1 MILSSTIIRPVWFKG
16 RVNIII
22 IFFVL
27 FSELQTFSFTFQTVS
42 DSTKN
47 RYVAKEDLHIF
58 IVDSNNLQ
66 QSIKFLDDKMK
77 ERTRRD
83 KEFWFIDISAFQNI
97 GNASLLLNTLSLD
110 VDDDMFLFMFIEDD
124 YAKIWEMYKV
134 APEKKLIVKYF
145 GSWRKEIGLKLTNLE
160 KWQRRGD
167 LSVSILMIKL

>member
-83 KEFWFIDISAFQNI
+83 KEFWFIDISALQNI
-97 GNASLLLNTLSLD
+97 ANASSMMNMLDNLPLD
-110 VDDDMFLFMFIEDD
+110 VDDDIFLFMFIENES
-124 YAKIWEMYKV
+124 ARIWEMYKL
-134 APEKKLIVKYF
+134 APEKDLIVKDF
-145 GSWRKEIGLKLTNLE
+145 GNWTEEIGLKLTNLE
-160 KWQRRGD
+160 KWQRRRD
-167 LSVSILMIKL
+167 LSVSIPK

>member
-1 MILSSTIIRPVWFKG
+1 
-16 RVNIII
+16 
-22 IFFVL
+22 
-27 FSELQTFSFTFQTVS
+27 
-42 DSTKN
+42 
-47 RYVAKEDLHIF
+47 
-58 IVDSNNLQ
+58 
-66 QSIKFLDDKMK
+66 MK
-77 ERTRRD
+77 KRTRRD

-110 VDDDMFLFMFIEDD
+110 VDDDMLLFMFIEDD